1 MDNRDNFNETIL
13 KTNQCSSWSEL
24 IQLPSSDAVVI
35 SYVVNNYVFFLLK
48 KKSNQTVQSC
58 FYGGGVLIKTL
69 FSPHVKSLSLVSE
82 YRLISLIMITL
93 RHISTLLLL
102 LLLSFLFVG
111 MQGGKN
117 VKSSSSKMQRILR
130 EDVVSGNQLK
140 MFLYIKNIGLAYFV
154 TLSYET
160 ALFIL
165 H

>member
-1 MDNRDNFNETIL
+1 
-13 KTNQCSSWSEL
+13 
-24 IQLPSSDAVVI
+24 
-35 SYVVNNYVFFLLK
+35 
-48 KKSNQTVQSC
+48 
-58 FYGGGVLIKTL
+58 
-69 FSPHVKSLSLVSE
+69 
-82 YRLISLIMITL
+82 MITL
-93 RHISTLLLL
+93 CHISTLLLL
-102 LLLSFLFVG
+102 LLLSYLFVG

-154 TLSYET
+154 TLSYEI